1 MSETPQAKAEELS
14 LKEVASFA
22 LDLNDRLTKIE
33 KSGTNG
39 AAVEEQLRA
48 YRLLKM
54 ENQSA
59 QNFAAGFFNRAE
71 PLMDKLSGLVES
83 SVQKI
88 KDTVAYALDE
98 IRKAAQQATGDK
110 KLMLKV
116 QDDAQQVLNE
126 VQNKLTEL
134 ETAQADTRTMQNSTI
149 QRWNEQTK
157 QITTANVERAAGAAA
172 KEAFDAM
179 TKEVIKEEVARQV
192 RVALGNK

>member
-1 MSETPQAKAEELS
+1 M
-14 LKEVASFA
+14 
-22 LDLNDRLTKIE
+22 N
-33 KSGTNG
+33 
-39 AAVEEQLRA
+39 
-48 YRLLKM
+48 
-54 ENQSA
+54 
-59 QNFAAGFFNRAE
+59 
-71 PLMDKLSGLVES
+71 KLSGLVES

-116 QDDAQQVLNE
+116 QDDAQQVLTDA
-126 VQNKLTEL
+126 QNKLTEL

-157 QITTANVERAAGAAA
+157 EITTANVERAAGAAA

-179 TKEVIKEEVARQV
+179 TKEAIKEEVARQV
-192 RVALGNK
+192 RIVLGNK